1 ARVTSGGDACMRDA
15 ALRAA
20 RASKFNIDESAPA
33 RQTGTIT
40 YVFIPQ

>member
-1 ARVTSGGDACMRDA
+1 MQRKTKARTALLCLVLA
-15 ALRAA
+15 AGTLTGC
-20 RASKFNIDESAPA
+20 APA